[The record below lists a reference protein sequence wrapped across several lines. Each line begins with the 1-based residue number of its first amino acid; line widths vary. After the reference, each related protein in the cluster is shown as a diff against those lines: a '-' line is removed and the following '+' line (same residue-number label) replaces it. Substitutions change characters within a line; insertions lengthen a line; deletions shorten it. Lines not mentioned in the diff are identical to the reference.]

1 MIKGLM
7 LLLCLCFF
15 LSPLATAGVDW
26 LPQQHIKSQILK
38 EQRAYRV
45 SLPENYEQSSRQYP
59 LLLLLDGDHY
69 GDLVANNAQFLANAG
84 DIPEHVIVALSS
96 VNRLRDFTPTD
107 SPDWHGDGGAEAFS
121 NFINNEL
128 LSALKADYRIGGHKV
143 IWGHSAAGLYVMYHL
158 YTSPTTFDAYLVND
172 GSLDWDNGVVVDSL
186 RQYLQK
192 DTHPKQFLYFNNSY
206 LLEDIPDEFRFVDHV
221 KAVLKA
227 NSTQSL
233 RWVHQNLS
241 NESHATIPL
250 VGSVHA
256 LRALYEG
263 YRIPEAIVYK
273 GLEAMKSYV
282 ESLSGRIGAKQK
294 VAEESLLDY
303 GYHALFSEHIDIEH
317 AIETFKYTV
326 SLYPESIASLE
337 GLYLA
342 YEETG
347 NKTLASAA
355 LNQAI
360 DVAKRNGSDELQRL
374 LDMKQG
380 TE

>member
-1 MIKGLM
+1 M
-7 LLLCLCFF
+7 
-15 LSPLATAGVDW
+15 
-26 LPQQHIKSQILK
+26 
-38 EQRAYRV
+38 
-45 SLPENYEQSSRQYP
+45 
-59 LLLLLDGDHY
+59 
-69 GDLVANNAQFLANAG
+69 
-84 DIPEHVIVALSS
+84 
-96 VNRLRDFTPTD
+96 
-107 SPDWHGDGGAEAFS
+107 
-121 NFINNEL
+121 
-128 LSALKADYRIGGHKV
+128 
-143 IWGHSAAGLYVMYHL
+143 
-158 YTSPTTFDAYLVND
+158 
-172 GSLDWDNGVVVDSL
+172 VV
-186 RQYLQK
+186 
-192 DTHPKQFLYFNNSY
+192 
-206 LLEDIPDEFRFVDHV
+206 EFRFVDHV
-221 KAVLKA
+221 KSVLKA

-263 YRIPEAIVYK
+263 YRIPETIVYK
-273 GLEAMKSYV
+273 GLGAMKSYV

-317 AIETFKYTV
+317 AIETFKYAV